1 MFGLFNKKSK
11 IEILQKR
18 YEKLMKRSHEL
29 STVNRA
35 ESDRVFAEAQELVK
49 AIDALTSPK

>member
-35 ESDRVFAEAQELVK
+35 ESDRVFAEAQELVT